1 MSVLDAFRLDGKKA
15 IVTGG
20 GQGLGKAMAT
30 ALAEAGAD
38 VAIADLNADS
48 AAAVAKELEGLGRQS
63 MAVQVDVSN
72 EEQVK
77 AMVAKVVEAWGTVD
91 ILINSAGINRRN
103 KLIDLAVEDYDA
115 IMDVNLRGTFLC
127 CQEAGRIMVAKG
139 SGSIINVSSMSAF
152 IINKD
157 RPVGA
162 YCASKAGVNLLTKGF
177 AAEWAKSGV
186 RVNAIAPGYFKTP
199 LNFPWMATEQG
210 PEALSLTPMG
220 RFAEPEEIGPL
231 AVFLA
236 SPASSF
242 ITGHVVLIDGGYTI
256 W

>member
-1 MSVLDAFRLDGKKA
+1 M
-15 IVTGG
+15 
-20 GQGLGKAMAT
+20 
-30 ALAEAGAD
+30 
-38 VAIADLNADS
+38 AIADLNADS

-115 IMDVNLRGTFLC
+115 IMDVNLRGTFPC
-127 CQEAGRIMVAKG
+127 CQGGREDHGRQRFGIDHQRLLHVRFHHQQGPARGRLLRFEGGGESPHQRLCRRMG
-139 SGSIINVSSMSAF
+139 QER
-152 IINKD
+152 
-157 RPVGA
+157 RPGQRHRPR
-162 YCASKAGVNLLTKGF
+162 LF
-177 AAEWAKSGV
+177 Q
-186 RVNAIAPGYFKTP
+186 NAPQLP
-199 LNFPWMATEQG
+199 LMATEQG